1 MNEAKKEALL
11 QEPNIIVLSTV
22 DAKGR
27 PHSTPVWYLY
37 DDGEIRI
44 SIGKNGQKHKNVQRN
59 PDVSAVIDRRGLP
72 YYAVMIQGTAEI
84 EPGFS
89 KEDRLRMAVRYLGED
104 LGKRYVESTDN
115 DDVSLRIRPR
125 KVMEFDPMASA
136 G

>member
-11 QEPNIIVLSTV
+11 QEANIIVLSTV
-22 DAKGR
+22 DVKGR
-27 PHSTPVWYLY
+27 PHATPVWYLY
-37 DDGEIRI
+37 DDGEIRM
-44 SIGKNGQKHKNVQRN
+44 SVGKNGQKHKNVLRN
-59 PDVSAVIDRRGLP
+59 PNVSVVIERRNLP

-84 EPGFS
+84 GPGFS

-125 KVMEFDPMASA
+125 KVMEFDPMP
-136 G
+136 GG